1 MDILKSN
8 QKIIE
13 YIKNNNNFSIIR
25 LGLGEETY
33 LSFEYVITGK
43 INQEYLKP
51 IYNLNG
57 IYSKNKE
64 LDKYKLFCEHYYQG
78 IKSSDLIGYVN
89 FNNQNFLKMQNLFI
103 LENNLN
109 KIHSRSLEPF
119 YTMIENHTPWTH
131 FLVDKT
137 VLIISP
143 FVESFEKQIN
153 NNFQIFKDQKVF
165 LDQQKFI
172 FYKSFNTL
180 SNNHIHQDWYQ
191 TFNIMK
197 DEIRKLDFDIALL
210 SCGGYGLPLCNFIKT
225 ELKKSSIYVG
235 GGLQLLFGVMGKRWE
250 NSDFWKK
257 IIKDNNTRFIR
268 PSNNELIN
276 QYQSIE
282 NGCYW

>member
-33 LSFEYVITGK
+33 LTFEYVITGK

-51 IYNLNG
+51 MYNLNG
-57 IYSKNKE
+57 IYSKTKE
-64 LDKYKLFCEHYYQG
+64 LDKYKLFCDHYYQG

-119 YTMIENHTPWTH
+119 YTMIENHIPWTH

-257 IIKDNNTRFIR
+257 IIKDNNTLFIR